1 MRVFIAFFVIALTAG
16 AVSGGNLWVN
26 NITVNEYDMT
36 WSYNE
41 TFVGNDSIAFRVNLD
56 SYYGDNDSF
65 VNAWEVLKADKELR
79 KELRSLIDKEL
90 DVRINNGTRGIEIV
104 DVDAALSPDLIGKTH
119 LFDTITNKY
128 ITTYRF
134 SDSILNAGSI
144 WFLGQANSTV
154 TIVMPPGVDV
164 VNISGMGNATMI
176 VTDHAEISGFFRAIS
191 EERGEITLTLARNSS
206 FVRAEVNMSN
216 ISNVSS
222 PPGKN
227 ESAKPMFEML
237 NLIRDA
243 SIVVV
248 GLVLILLIYV
258 LKVKRR

>member
-1 MRVFIAFFVIALTAG
+1 MRVFIAFLVIALTSG

-36 WSYNE
+36 WSYSD
-41 TFVGNDSIAFRVNLD
+41 TYVGNDSIAFRVYLD
-56 SYYGDNDSF
+56 SNYGDNDSF

-79 KELRSLIDKEL
+79 KELRSQIDKEM
-90 DVRINNGTRGIEIV
+90 DVRINNRTQGIEIV
-104 DVDAALSPDLIGKTH
+104 DVDAALPTDLIGKTNIS
-119 LFDTITNKY
+119 DTITNKF
-128 ITTYRF
+128 IITYRF
-134 SDSILNAGSI
+134 GDSILNARSI

-164 VNISGMGNATMI
+164 VNIGGMGNATMI
-176 VTDHAEISGFFRAIS
+176 VTDHAEISGFFMATS
-191 EERGEITLTLARNSS
+191 EERGEITLALARNSS
-206 FVRAEVNMSN
+206 FVRVVVNMSN

-222 PPGKN
+222 QPGKN
-227 ESAKPMFEML
+227 GSAKPMFEML
-237 NLIRDA
+237 NFIRDA